1 MNNFDFI
8 IKPVITEKATGA
20 EAKGKYQ
27 FFIRNRSTKVDIKKA
42 FEKLYGVKVVKV
54 NVINTPEKNKLGK
67 NRKQQIKKHS
77 LKKIIITTKGKKTID
92 VLKPKIK

>member
-8 IKPVITEKATGA
+8 LRPVITEKATGA

-27 FFIRNRSTKVDIKKA
+27 FFIRDRSTKVDIKKA

-67 NRKQQIKKHS
+67 NRKPQIKKHA
-77 LKKIIITTKGKKTID
+77 LKKVIITTKGKKTID
-92 VLKPKIK
+92 VLKPKLK

>member
-1 MNNFDFI
+1 M
-8 IKPVITEKATGA
+8 ITEKATSA

-54 NVINTPEKNKLGK
+54 NVINTPEKSKLGK
-67 NRKQQIKKHS
+67 SRKPQMKKHA
-77 LKKIIITTKGKKTID
+77 LKKVIITTKGKKTID
-92 VLKPKIK
+92 VLKPKLK